1 MNRLIFLF
9 FFLLV
14 LRAHGQDFQS
24 TRLKLEEMEIRFT
37 FSSNDSLYLLGG
49 NNTWKYARGN
59 WIKSTSREEID
70 PLVNHKNYSPIQ
82 VDSIYYAV
90 ERGLGQVYRFDTNG
104 LKRIDKSFSM
114 QNNFGHAVFEYD
126 GQLYSYGGYGFWNYH
141 PYFVRYSWQNSEWNL
156 VIHENN
162 TLPQGR
168 TKPFFQHND
177 EFIYLLGGEG
187 ENGFLN
193 DVVKVNLN
201 SMERQTLGEIDS
213 SFPYNTSPWNYFEL
227 NGEQYYLFQDL
238 DWVKI
243 NIENNQFQMANTA
256 TRFTDHNLAA
266 NPIIYNDSLYLFT
279 RRNKMLLSNIIS
291 IDDFEKLFD
300 SPQPLYATDKKMYI
314 PWIAL
319 GFLCLLFFRFLY
331 VIGLWQRRKKTSP
344 TLQQNYLTLDKTLL
358 ILSEAEK
365 EVLSRFILTKKI
377 ELSTLNDL
385 PSFIEYSSSYQKKA
399 IKETIKKLAA
409 KLESNKRISKKLT
422 LNEVDSKT
430 NTYELKGKVF
440 IYRGWYNHLWT

>member
-9 FFLLV
+9 FFLFL
-14 LRAHGQDFQS
+14 LPAHGQDFQS
-24 TRLKLEEMEIRFT
+24 ARLKLDEMEFRFA

-49 NNTWKYARGN
+49 NNSWKYTRGN
-59 WIKSTSREEID
+59 WIKSSSQEEID
-70 PLVNHKNYSPIQ
+70 PRVNHKNYSPIQ
-82 VDSIYYAV
+82 VDSTNYAV

-156 VIHENN
+156 VIHDNN
-162 TLPQGR
+162 TLPPGR
-168 TKPFFQHND
+168 TKPFFQQND

-201 SMERQTLGEIDS
+201 NMESQTLGEIDS
-213 SFPYNTSPWNYFEL
+213 SFPFNTSHWNYFEL
-227 NGEQYYLFQDL
+227 NGEQYYLLQDL
-238 DWVKI
+238 SWVKVD
-243 NIENNQFQMANTA
+243 IENNQFQMANTA
-256 TRFTDHNLAA
+256 TRFAEHNLAT

-279 RRNKMLLSNIIS
+279 RRNGMLLSNVIS
-291 IDDFEKLFD
+291 LNDFEKLFD
-300 SPQPLYATDKKMYI
+300 PPQPVFTTDKKMYF
-314 PWIAL
+314 PWIVL
-319 GFLCLLFFRFLY
+319 GILCLLFLRFIY
-331 VIGLWQRRKKTSP
+331 VIVLWQSRMKTSP
-344 TLQQNYLTLDKTLL
+344 ILQQNYLTLDKTIL

-365 EVLSRFILTKKI
+365 EVLNRFILTKKI
-377 ELSTLNDL
+377 ELSTLCDL
-385 PSFIEYSSSYQKKA
+385 PSFAEYSPTYQKKA
-399 IKETIKKLAA
+399 IKETIKKLVAR
-409 KLESNKRISKKLT
+409 LESNKRISKKVT
-422 LNEVDSKT
+422 LSKVDSET
-430 NTYELKGKVF
+430 NTYELKGKIF